1 MSSEKSVDKSDE
13 TDKDDV
19 WKDRAWKLLNEDPEQ
34 TDLRIEELKQLVAKE
49 PGLRVPDER
58 QFYLKFL
65 RAGLSDPKSGF
76 DILKN
81 FFTLKSKNKYFEV
94 RRMEKISRYLVI
106 LLCSSECY
114 GSGKIGKDD
123 I

>member
-1 MSSEKSVDKSDE
+1 MSNEKSVDKSDD
-13 TDKDDV
+13 TDKDNV

-76 DILKN
+76 EILKN
-81 FFTLKSKNKYFEV
+81 FFALKSKNKYFEV
-94 RRMEKISRYLVI
+94 RRMKKI
-106 LLCSSECY
+106 
-114 GSGKIGKDD
+114 K
-123 I
+123 